1 MKMLSLDALICYR
14 KAGSIAARVRKSIR
28 KFVKRGRLIIDIC
41 EKTEKMILDEGGELA
56 FPCNVGVNHVA
67 AHYTSPPGDF
77 SRIPAG
83 SLVKI
88 DLGVHID
95 GYIADT
101 ATTVCLNPR
110 YKSLVEAA
118 DQALLQATKVL
129 SPRCRSS
136 QIGEVIENTIKSYRL
151 KPIRNLSGHQIQRYI
166 LHTGR
171 TVPNVSGFDTQRF
184 SEGEVYAIEPFVTL
198 PKFEGAVINSQKR
211 CIFRLARSQRLR
223 DESDRHLIEIVKSRC
238 GVLPFTKRWLEKELS
253 SEDMQVFDRLVSR
266 KILDSYPVL
275 VEKTEGPV
283 AQAEHTVLLTESGC
297 EVFTA

>member
-151 KPIRNLSGHQIQRYI
+151 KSIRNLSGHQIQRYN
-166 LHTGR
+166 LHTGK
-171 TVPNVSGFDTQRF
+171 TVPNVSGFDTQHF

-198 PKFEGAVINSQKR
+198 PKFEGVVNHSQKR

-238 GVLPFTKRWLEKELS
+238 GVLPFTQRWLEKELS